1 MPGGSARERAIAQN
15 RLVSSPFT
23 IPTPRE
29 LPVERQGPDHWIF
42 ETGGRSVRLSNLGKV
57 YWPRSGYTKGD
68 LLAYYYNVH
77 ELILPHLA
85 GRPLTMKR
93 MPDGVEGHEFYEKN
107 APSHTPEWVPRCLV
121 ETTGSRNDFLMADDV
136 AALMYVVNLGC
147 IEFHPLHSRCERIDL
162 PDYLFF
168 DLDPNP
174 PIEFSDVLAVAHH
187 VTAALD
193 ALSLPCYAKTSGRH
207 GMQIYVPILH
217 GPTYEDVRNFVAAVG
232 RAIRDADPDRVTM
245 DYDKSKRTGKVFID
259 HNMNRFG
266 ANIAAVYSL
275 RPRAEATVSTPLT
288 TEEIAGGSVTPE
300 DFTMTSVHERFARTG
315 DLFEGLQTQ
324 PIDLRPAM
332 EALGLPVPDLVEDV
346 REKLAPYDAKRDFTR
361 TPEPAGGGSPESGSR
376 FVIQKHA
383 ARRLH
388 YDLRLE
394 RDGVLASWAVPR
406 GLPTTPG
413 ERRLAVRT
421 EDHPLEYLDFEAW
434 IPKGEYGG
442 GEMRIFDHGTYEAPE
457 WEPKK
462 ITVRLHGERVRGE
475 YHLVQT
481 SQGWLIFL
489 SKRSAAEQ
497 AASPPEM
504 KPMLADPGHEP
515 FDDDAWTFEPKF
527 DGVRTLAYVSTDG
540 TRLVSRTGRDQT
552 SSYPELANLATYAN
566 AINAVIDGE
575 IVVLDRDGRPSFQL
589 LQQRLNL
596 SSPTEISRAR
606 ERLPV
611 HLYVF
616 DILWLDGHDLRELPL
631 TERRERLAE
640 VVTETGPIS
649 RTYSSDGQGRA
660 FFDAVKELGLEGM
673 IAKRLESQY
682 VPGRRTKDWRK
693 IKALR
698 TQDCVILGWTPGGG
712 SRSDAFGALLLGAY
726 RDGDLIW
733 IGQVGTGF
741 TAKLLGDLHSTL
753 TPLEV
758 LQPPIDDPELAAVRG
773 AHWVH
778 PELVCE
784 VEFLEV
790 TASGRLRAP
799 SFKGLRPDK
808 TPDECI
814 LEGAAESSGE

>member
-1 MPGGSARERAIAQN
+1 MTSE
-15 RLVSSPFT
+15 FT
-23 IPTPRE
+23 IPTPLQ
-29 LPVERQGPDHWIF
+29 LPVERQGPDHWLF
-42 ETGGRSVRLSNLGKV
+42 EAEDRTVRLSNLGKV
-57 YWPRSGYTKGD
+57 YWPGAGYTKGD
-68 LLAYYYNVH
+68 LLAYYYNVG

-107 APSHTPEWVPRCLV
+107 APSHTPDWVPRCLV
-121 ETTGSRNDFLMADDV
+121 ETTGSRNDFLMADGV

-147 IEFHPLHSRCERIDL
+147 IEFHPLHSRCDRIDL

-174 PIEFSDVLAVAHH
+174 PIEFADVLAVAHH

-193 ALSLPCYAKTSGRH
+193 ALSLPYYAKTSGRH

-217 GPTYEDVRNFVAAVG
+217 GPTYEDVRNFVAAIG

-245 DYDKSKRTGKVFID
+245 EHDKSKRTGKVFID

-275 RPRAEATVSTPLT
+275 RPRPEATVSTPLT
-288 TEEIAGGSVTPE
+288 VDEIAGGTVTPE
-300 DFTMTSVHERFARTG
+300 DFTMVNVHERFARTG
-315 DLFEGLQTQ
+315 DLFEGLQTK
-324 PIDLRPAM
+324 PVDLRPAM
-332 EALGLPVPDLVEDV
+332 EALGLPVPELVPDV
-346 REKLAPYDAKRDFTR
+346 GEKLAAYDAKRDFTK
-361 TPEPAGGGSPESGSR
+361 TPEPEGGSISVHGSR

-394 RDGVLASWAVPR
+394 RDGVLCSWAVPR
-406 GLPTTPG
+406 GLPTVAG

-421 EDHPLEYLDFEAW
+421 EDHPMEYLDFEAW

-442 GEMRIFDHGTYEAPE
+442 GEMRIFDRGTYEAPE
-457 WEPKK
+457 WEPRK

-497 AASPPEM
+497 AAPPPPM
-504 KPMLADPGHEP
+504 KPMLAEPGHRP

-527 DGVRTLAYVSTDG
+527 DGVRTLAYVTTDG
-540 TRLVSRTGRDQT
+540 TTLHSRTGRDQT
-552 SSYPELANLATYAN
+552 ASYPELGNLATYVN

-575 IVVLDRDGRPSFQL
+575 IVVLDRDGRPSFQM

-596 SSPTEISRAR
+596 SSAAEIARAR
-606 ERLPV
+606 ERLPA
-611 HLYVF
+611 HLYAF
-616 DILWLDGHDLRELPL
+616 DILWLDGEDLTQLPL
-631 TERRERLAE
+631 TERRAKLAE
-640 VVTETGPIS
+640 TVTETGPVS
-649 RTYSSDGQGRA
+649 LTYSSDGQGRA
-660 FFDAVKELGLEGM
+660 FFEAVKQLGLEGM
-673 IAKRLESQY
+673 IAKRLDSQY
-682 VPGRRTKDWRK
+682 VSGRRTKDWRK
-693 IKALR
+693 VKALR
-698 TQDCVILGWTPGGG
+698 TQDCIVLGWTPGGG
-712 SRSDAFGALLLGAY
+712 SRSDAFGALLVGAY
-726 RDGDLIW
+726 RDGALAW

-741 TAKLLGDLHSTL
+741 TAKLLGELHDVL
-753 TPLEV
+753 APLEIPE
-758 LQPPIDDPELAAVRG
+758 PPISDPELGAVRG
-773 AHWVH
+773 AHFVR
-778 PELVCE
+778 PELVCA
-784 VEFLEV
+784 VEYLEI
-790 TASGRLRAP
+790 TAGGKLRAP
-799 SFKGLRPDK
+799 SFKGLRSDK

-814 LEGAAESSGE
+814 LEEAAM